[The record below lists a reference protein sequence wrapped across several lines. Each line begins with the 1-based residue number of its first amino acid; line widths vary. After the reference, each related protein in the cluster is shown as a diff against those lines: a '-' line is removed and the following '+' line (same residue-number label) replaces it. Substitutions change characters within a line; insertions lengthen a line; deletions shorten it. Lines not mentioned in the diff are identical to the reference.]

1 MNMAKSLEEENYK
14 SVLDELIS
22 IMVGLDLVDWSDDV
36 RDRFEDEL
44 DRTIRTI
51 LNVENDSVP
60 EVHHRVTFMSDDQ
73 EISERVYVKVEIGP
87 LGQVLYSEL
96 ASSLDGFADAITM
109 DEKRQVLL
117 DLLKNLS

>member
-51 LNVENDSVP
+51 LNVESDSVP

>member
-60 EVHHRVTFMSDDQ
+60 AVHHRVTFMSDDQ